1 MLDIIAGRQVVF
13 HSHKQNNSRRQTLK
27 RVRPI
32 AASGYLPYRDIWSNT
47 LHPGKAL
54 PRKIA
59 RKTQNRREKAASP
72 IISWKKIQPMR
83 DRS

>member
-54 PRKIA
+54 PRKFA
-59 RKTQNRREKAASP
+59 RKRKIGGRKPPRPAAKHHQLEEDP
-72 IISWKKIQPMR
+72 T
-83 DRS
+83 DA

>member
-32 AASGYLPYRDIWSNT
+32 AMPTGTYSNTWSNT
-47 LHPGKAL
+47 VHPGKAL
-54 PRKIA
+54 PRRIA
-59 RKTQNRREKAASP
+59 RKRKIGGRKPPRPAAKHHQLEEDP
-72 IISWKKIQPMR
+72 T
-83 DRS
+83 DA